1 MSMDAVLGEIISTL
15 QNVYPAFDYYLLLSH
30 DNNSHENLPIKDLQ
44 YDSENDAATQ
54 AFVTGDVQFEE
65 QLSERNTVLH
75 APLKGK
81 QGVYG
86 VLQVIAPDTILLT
99 DSEIEFITLLAN
111 TAGSALENAQL
122 YQQSKQLVSDLQFI
136 NETTRYLNTNLRLNE
151 TIRFMKRQ
159 IKKSFNADHTGF
171 VIVNDGKINVL
182 PGSSK
187 FFGKPEANVYLSFV
201 RAKMEKEK
209 DSIIYWRY

>member
-15 QNVYPAFDYYLLLSH
+15 QSVYPTFNYYLLLSH
-30 DNNSHENLPIKDLQ
+30 DNNSHENLPIKDLE
-44 YDSENDAATQ
+44 YDSENAAMQ
-54 AFVTGDVQFEE
+54 AFVTGTVQFEDH
-65 QLSERNTVLH
+65 LSEQKTVLH

-86 VLQVIAPDTILLT
+86 VLQVIASDTLMLP

-151 TIRFMKRQ
+151 TIRFMKKQ
-159 IKKSFNADHTGF
+159 IKKSFNADQTAF
-171 VIVNDGKINVL
+171 VMCK
-182 PGSSK
+182 
-187 FFGKPEANVYLSFV
+187 
-201 RAKMEKEK
+201 
-209 DSIIYWRY
+209 

>member
-15 QNVYPAFDYYLLLSH
+15 QSVYPTFDYYLLLSH
-30 DNNSHENLPIKDLQ
+30 DNNSHENLPIKDLE
-44 YDSENDAATQ
+44 YDSENVAAMQ
-54 AFVTGDVQFEE
+54 AFVTGTVQFED
-65 QLSERNTVLH
+65 QLSERNSVLH

-86 VLQVIAPDTILLT
+86 VLQVIASDTLMLP

-151 TIRFMKRQ
+151 TIQFMKKQ
-159 IKKSFNADHTGF
+159 IKKSFNADQTGF
-171 VIVNDGKINVL
+171 VICK
-182 PGSSK
+182 
-187 FFGKPEANVYLSFV
+187 
-201 RAKMEKEK
+201 
-209 DSIIYWRY
+209 